1 MACLDTTMLVDLLGR
16 NGRTIQVRA
25 QGKFRELVTRE
36 GPRTTTRLNLAE
48 LWVGVE
54 RSRDRELE
62 RERMRRLIRPLTI
75 LEFDEESAEL
85 FGRITAH
92 QQRLGRPVGDMDALI
107 AAVVVA
113 HGERL
118 VTRNPRDFE
127 NVPGLRVETY

>member
-1 MACLDTTMLVDLLGR
+1 MACLNTTMLVDLLGR